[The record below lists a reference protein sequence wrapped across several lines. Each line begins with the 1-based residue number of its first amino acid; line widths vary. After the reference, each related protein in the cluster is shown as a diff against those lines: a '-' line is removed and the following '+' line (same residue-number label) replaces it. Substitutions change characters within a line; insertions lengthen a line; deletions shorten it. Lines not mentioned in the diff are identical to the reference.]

1 MVIMAIDFK
10 TDAQKIFELSKENK
24 ELKEAL
30 AAYTKQNNM
39 MGDELLRSGLYQ
51 LKKDGTIKKRFNVHR
66 N

>member
-1 MVIMAIDFK
+1 MAIDFK